1 MRYRTAVVLGE
12 TSIQIPS
19 ASSVMCAVQRFA
31 MQDVNIK
38 IFMHGN
44 HSSWA
49 TSPRMA
55 CQAVVLSEK
64 VSKRHRK
71 VTSAYALRDSGV
83 TAPTFAALKRRL
95 VVEEGLVPKERLT
108 RPGSA
113 NAENR
118 NTAGESPEP
127 LATHQTDIKKR
138 ACGVRLLFDTPGRVS

>member
-19 ASSVMCAVQRFA
+19 ASSVTCAVQRFA
-31 MQDVNIK
+31 MQDVNIM

-64 VSKRHRK
+64 VSKSNVRLRA
-71 VTSAYALRDSGV
+71 SRLRRDSPHFRCAQAKAGGRGG
-83 TAPTFAALKRRL
+83 TCS
-95 VVEEGLVPKERLT
+95 EGAKRLT